1 MDELTP
7 KQCEALARNCT
18 IELRFSNNDKLTFEI
33 WRREGDTT
41 GWELIKTTTKSRYV
55 DKPTKP
61 GQYYEYR
68 TRTVEGDAFSS
79 FSPSTVVYG
88 K

>member
-1 MDELTP
+1 MDDLIP
-7 KQCEALARNCT
+7 NQCEAIARNRT
-18 IELRFSNNDKLTFEI
+18 IELRFDNDEGRTFEI

-41 GWELIKTTTKSRYV
+41 DWELIATTHRRRYV
-55 DKPTKP
+55 DRPTKP

-68 TRTVEGDAFSS
+68 TRNVKGEAVSD
-79 FSPSTVVYG
+79 FSPSTVIYG

>member
-1 MDELTP
+1 MDELAPT
-7 KQCEALARNCT
+7 QCEARTGNRS
-18 IELRFSNNDKLTFEI
+18 IELRFTNDEGRTLEV

-41 GWELIKTTTKSRYV
+41 GWELIATTERRRYV
-55 DKPTKP
+55 DRPTKP

-68 TRTVEGDAFSS
+68 TRAKKGETVSD
-79 FSPSTVVYG
+79 FSPSTVIYG